1 MPEYYKTLKLLDPKL
16 DSKLSET
23 IFNVEKLWL
32 RWDSVLFAKLK
43 KTDFMESKY
52 FWSLTEFMHGYSW
65 AFGNI

>member
-1 MPEYYKTLKLLDPKL
+1 MPEYYKALKLLDPKL

-43 KTDFMESKY
+43 KTDFMESKF
-52 FWSLTEFMHGYSW
+52 FW
-65 AFGNI
+65 